1 VVQGIR
7 FWKAPY
13 VYNAFFD
20 WLSGMSLEQII
31 TSNEPRRFMFTYGQ
45 SPELKRFHLP
55 GDFTDG
61 SLTDKERLKR
71 VKDSKQER
79 G

>member
-1 VVQGIR
+1 
-7 FWKAPY
+7 
-13 VYNAFFD
+13 
-20 WLSGMSLEQII
+20 MSLEQII
-31 TSNEPRRFMFTYGQ
+31 TSNELRQFVFTYGE

-61 SLTDKERLKR
+61 SLTNKEQLKWA
-71 VKDSKQER
+71 KESKQER